1 MTRGFVRFV
10 RANTIALLAL
20 FIALSGTTYAA
31 TETNRP
37 RNLKANT
44 LNFTAIPITATIG
57 AHSFRSRLFQPG
69 SGWIGS

>member
-31 TETNRP
+31 ATRL
-37 RNLKANT
+37 RR
-44 LNFTAIPITATIG
+44 TASAQC
-57 AHSFRSRLFQPG
+57 S
-69 SGWIGS
+69 